1 MAIKIY
7 NTQIAPTT
15 EVGDVKSTR
24 AMRIGLDTAA
34 APGRA
39 MGNMLASGEKL
50 YVKYEERKSKNSALK
65 AYDVAVNGNEN
76 FEGLNQAKVK
86 AGLMT
91 DPDKA
96 AAYYQAEYDK
106 IKGYLENNVDG
117 IFGKRFFNE
126 KLAVAKISDMN
137 TVKKNSY
144 LNFITETRTVEL
156 KSMEPDIFKAAT
168 SQEGSVE
175 HKIAT
180 DNLIKKF
187 ASPEFKELFGAKA
200 KMIEFQ
206 TWEGV
211 DVLKIGAD
219 LSKDPIRT
227 LDNFNNNVYKNLSAE
242 TKIKLQSKI
251 ELAAQQKISSD
262 LKEDEVRASLGLE
275 PQFNANEYLKVFEGF
290 ESYDAIKLQ
299 IDINDKVRGAI
310 QQVHTAKEED
320 LSNIKFY
327 KLEGS
332 GAEILAKRKANT
344 IIRSAIEQRQTAIN
358 NGDAAGYISKIDP
371 NIIALDEKISTSQ
384 DANTQKEL
392 IKEKKLL
399 LDQKFNELNIPLN
412 KRFYMSQSQ
421 AQSIVGN
428 IKDAE
433 RWEEQ
438 EQILNGIEELY
449 GKEDMPDII
458 RHLALEGM
466 PLANQ
471 ISLSTND
478 PNLKKDILA
487 SGKTKD
493 LEQIIK
499 ANNIDI
505 KKLRNKISDNL
516 DDFEETIYNQP
527 EGKISKQEY
536 IDGLQETLY
545 KAVLIRTSKT
555 GDLDNSIKSVTQ
567 EFLRD
572 YVISDNKTFFIP
584 RDVNGT
590 SVSVG
595 AVKIKAEAIQLA
607 VEQGNYLDRFHNN
620 DYKHYA
626 TMADENDLSD
636 EVVKNNIKK
645 SIQKHSKWLL
655 NDTSTG
661 IVLYFDSAN
670 GVMPVVNSEGKKIEF
685 LFLNS
690 EFIEPETNAELPVL
704 PDQNFGLNEYDG

>member
-1 MAIKIY
+1 
-7 NTQIAPTT
+7 
-15 EVGDVKSTR
+15 
-24 AMRIGLDTAA
+24 
-34 APGRA
+34 
-39 MGNMLASGEKL
+39 
-50 YVKYEERKSKNSALK
+50 
-65 AYDVAVNGNEN
+65 
-76 FEGLNQAKVK
+76 
-86 AGLMT
+86 
-91 DPDKA
+91 
-96 AAYYQAEYDK
+96 
-106 IKGYLENNVDG
+106 
-117 IFGKRFFNE
+117 
-126 KLAVAKISDMN
+126 
-137 TVKKNSY
+137 
-144 LNFITETRTVEL
+144 
-156 KSMEPDIFKAAT
+156 
-168 SQEGSVE
+168 
-175 HKIAT
+175 
-180 DNLIKKF
+180 
-187 ASPEFKELFGAKA
+187 
-200 KMIEFQ
+200 
-206 TWEGV
+206 
-211 DVLKIGAD
+211 
-219 LSKDPIRT
+219 
-227 LDNFNNNVYKNLSAE
+227 
-242 TKIKLQSKI
+242 
-251 ELAAQQKISSD
+251 
-262 LKEDEVRASLGLE
+262 
-275 PQFNANEYLKVFEGF
+275 
-290 ESYDAIKLQ
+290 
-299 IDINDKVRGAI
+299 
-310 QQVHTAKEED
+310 
-320 LSNIKFY
+320 
-327 KLEGS
+327 
-332 GAEILAKRKANT
+332 
-344 IIRSAIEQRQTAIN
+344 
-358 NGDAAGYISKIDP
+358 
-371 NIIALDEKISTSQ
+371 
-384 DANTQKEL
+384 
-392 IKEKKLL
+392 
-399 LDQKFNELNIPLN
+399 
-412 KRFYMSQSQ
+412 
-421 AQSIVGN
+421 
-428 IKDAE
+428 
-433 RWEEQ
+433 
-438 EQILNGIEELY
+438 
-449 GKEDMPDII
+449 
-458 RHLALEGM
+458 M